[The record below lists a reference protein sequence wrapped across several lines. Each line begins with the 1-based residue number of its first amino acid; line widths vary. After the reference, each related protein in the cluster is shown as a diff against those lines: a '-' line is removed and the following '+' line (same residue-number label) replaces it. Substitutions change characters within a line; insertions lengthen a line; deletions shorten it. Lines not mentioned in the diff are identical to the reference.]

1 MYTKGVGDLGLRG
14 CRLRITEGVSR
25 VDERPSA
32 TGPQVRVCSREK
44 HFDERE
50 AEKEN
55 ALFQPL
61 SKPRRRQDTAYEEES
76 PQGGCEMVGKNMM
89 SHSTTSWTAELAES
103 ALRATDYQLRP
114 SRGSKRPLIDNL
126 SSHSDEEDGE
136 DISGLPPRGSV
147 SSPSISSTDEAQP
160 KEKKARGGGSKKT
173 SSPRRRRA
181 ALSARERNL
190 RRLESN
196 ERERMRMHS
205 LNDAFQGL
213 RDVIPHVNADRKLS
227 KIETLT
233 LAQNY
238 IVALTGIVCK
248 LQNQVQCDPK
258 ADPDPDPLPP
268 SPNSDANPPTELDR
282 D

>member
-1 MYTKGVGDLGLRG
+1 
-14 CRLRITEGVSR
+14 
-25 VDERPSA
+25 
-32 TGPQVRVCSREK
+32 
-44 HFDERE
+44 
-50 AEKEN
+50 
-55 ALFQPL
+55 
-61 SKPRRRQDTAYEEES
+61 
-76 PQGGCEMVGKNMM
+76 MVGTNMCAKM
-89 SHSTTSWTAELAES
+89 NSSTSWTAELAES

-114 SRGSKRPLIDNL
+114 SRGSKRPLLDNF
-126 SSHSDEEDGE
+126 SSHSDEEDGD

-160 KEKKARGGGSKKT
+160 KEKKARGGAKKT
-173 SSPRRRRA
+173 SPRRRRA

-196 ERERMRMHS
+196 ERERQRMHS
-205 LNDAFQGL
+205 INDAFQGL

-248 LQNQVQCDPK
+248 LQTQIQGDPK
-258 ADPDPDPLPP
+258 DDTDSTPLPP
-268 SPNSDANPPTELDR
+268 SSDPTNLPGLNHD
-282 D
+282 

>member
-1 MYTKGVGDLGLRG
+1 
-14 CRLRITEGVSR
+14 
-25 VDERPSA
+25 
-32 TGPQVRVCSREK
+32 
-44 HFDERE
+44 
-50 AEKEN
+50 
-55 ALFQPL
+55 
-61 SKPRRRQDTAYEEES
+61 
-76 PQGGCEMVGKNMM
+76 MVGKNMM
-89 SHSTTSWTAELAES
+89 SHNTTSWTAELAES

-248 LQNQVQCDPK
+248 LQNQVQGDPK

-282 D
+282 N

>member
-1 MYTKGVGDLGLRG
+1 
-14 CRLRITEGVSR
+14 
-25 VDERPSA
+25 
-32 TGPQVRVCSREK
+32 
-44 HFDERE
+44 
-50 AEKEN
+50 
-55 ALFQPL
+55 
-61 SKPRRRQDTAYEEES
+61 
-76 PQGGCEMVGKNMM
+76 MVGTNMCAKM
-89 SHSTTSWTAELAES
+89 NSSTSWTAELAES

-114 SRGSKRPLIDNL
+114 SRGSKRPLLDNF
-126 SSHSDEEDGE
+126 SSHSDEEDGD

-160 KEKKARGGGSKKT
+160 KEKKARGGAKKT
-173 SSPRRRRA
+173 SPRRRRA

-196 ERERMRMHS
+196 ERERQRMHS
-205 LNDAFQGL
+205 INDAFQGL

-248 LQNQVQCDPK
+248 LQTQIQGDPK
-258 ADPDPDPLPP
+258 DDTDSTPLPLPP
-268 SPNSDANPPTELDR
+268 TLPTFLD
-282 D
+282 